1 MKNLIPFNLFE
12 GKTMKA
18 SKESDSEIKIQMFRD
33 KVENIVKSK
42 GATLK
47 TVGDDYEVH
56 VDGEHVAQVMFRK
69 DLVTVKKVGTK
80 FGKDF
85 KYTEFGKVKS
95 ELSDILK

>member
-18 SKESDSEIKIQMFRD
+18 SKSGDNDVKIQMLRD
-33 KVENIVKSK
+33 KVENVLKSK

-47 TVGDDYEVH
+47 TVGDDYEIH
-56 VDGEHVAQVMFRK
+56 IDGDHVAQVMFRS
-69 DLVTVKKVGTK
+69 DLVTVKKVGAK
-80 FGKDF
+80 FGKEF
-85 KYTEFGKVKS
+85 KYTEFGKIKS

>member
-18 SKESDSEIKIQMFRD
+18 SKSNDNDVKIQMLRD
-33 KVENIVKSK
+33 KVENVAKSK

-47 TVGDDYEVH
+47 TVGDDFEVH
-56 VDGEHVAQVMFRK
+56 VDDEHVAQVMFRK
-69 DLVTVKKVGTK
+69 DLVTVKKVGDK

-85 KYTEFGKVKS
+85 KYTEFGKIKA
-95 ELSDILK
+95 ELSSILK

>member
-18 SKESDSEIKIQMFRD
+18 SKENDSDVKIQMLRD
-33 KVENIVKSK
+33 KVENVAKSK

-85 KYTEFGKVKS
+85 KYTEFGKIKA
-95 ELSDILK
+95 ELADILK

>member
-18 SKESDSEIKIQMFRD
+18 SRENDSEVKIQMLRD
-33 KVENIVKSK
+33 KVENIAKSK

-69 DLVTVKKVGTK
+69 DLVTVKKVGAK
-80 FGKDF
+80 FGKEF
-85 KYTEFGKVKS
+85 KYTEFGKIKA
-95 ELSDILK
+95 ELSVLLK